1 MLEGGATMSEA
12 MVIGMD
18 AMYRGL
24 LNGMV
29 LGLFSLLLL
38 WGACEVAERITAK
51 GTPSEIDLRK
61 IT

>member
-1 MLEGGATMSEA
+1 MSEA

-38 WGACEVAERITAK
+38 WGACEVDERITAK